1 LYFYILTEQMENEI
15 MDNNSIY
22 IIFKKNRIFKNKL
35 NHEWKICTLNTIKH
49 CEVEF
54 KIHYF
59 VCGYP
64 VHYVGVP
71 AVLIGKKNHL
81 PIGLSWHLC
90 HK

>member
-1 LYFYILTEQMENEI
+1 MYFSVLALISHSVVFLEL
-15 MDNNSIY
+15 
-22 IIFKKNRIFKNKL
+22 II
-35 NHEWKICTLNTIKH
+35 CKH

-71 AVLIGKKNHL
+71 AVLIEKKNHL

-90 HK
+90 HN